1 MDTIFLPLLV
11 LLCGSASANFA
22 IAEDSAPTPQLQTT
36 LGKVSGTVRQV
47 DGVEVEI
54 FYGIPYSHPP
64 LGMYRFG
71 LSSPATPWSD
81 VRDGTIKPPSCWQ
94 PTGQPAT
101 RFENSDLTKDDLN
114 ISEDCLYLNI
124 WRPKKRT
131 EAKSI
136 LVWIHGGGFWTGS
149 AVLGEEEGAGIVAFE
164 DVILVTIAYRLGALG
179 FMFVADQMQ
188 GNAGIFDQAFA
199 MDWLKRNARNLGG
212 DPNDITIM
220 GEGAGA
226 ASVGFH
232 LLAPM
237 SKDKF
242 SKAIMQSGSPVAPW
256 AFMDSGKASNRT
268 VTVAENLGCN
278 SSESLMT
285 FWNCMRTISAEN
297 FTSEF
302 MKFKESWDD
311 LPLAPIIDNWHF
323 KAHPREMLQ
332 SAEIKVTKVLVG
344 LDKNEGIEKA
354 ALEFMPNYNIQKKPK
369 LKNRKEFRDSI
380 LEIADGYEYLQ
391 KSLLGVYWREQ
402 PRNTNARVE
411 ILDNA
416 VGDSLYKCPALDFA
430 REYTKRGGQVY
441 LYSLEDS
448 ISTNPWPK
456 WMGVTHGS
464 EIKVELGVPMLPNSG
479 NTNPEKVLSQK
490 FMELLVSFAD
500 NG

>member
-11 LLCGSASANFA
+11 LLCVSASANFA

-47 DGVEVEI
+47 DGVEIEI

-81 VRDGTIKPPSCWQ
+81 VLNGTIKPPSCWQ

-101 RFENSDLTKDDLN
+101 RFENSDLTEDDLN

-179 FMFVADQMQ
+179 FMFVENQMQ
-188 GNAGIFDQAFA
+188 GNAGIFDQTFA
-199 MDWLKRNARNLGG
+199 LDWLKRNARNLGG
-212 DPNDITIM
+212 EPSDITIM

-242 SKAIMQSGSPVAPW
+242 SKAIMQSGSPLAPW

-302 MKFKESWDD
+302 MKFKESWND

-344 LDKNEGIEKA
+344 LDKNEGLEKA
-354 ALEFMPNYNIQKKPK
+354 ALEFMQNYNIQKKPK

-456 WMGVTHGS
+456 WMGATHGS